1 MLNFPL
7 DIIII
12 IFELTGASGIKN
24 LSATCKSFNDIIKNP
39 NANCIHTHI
48 TYNTKY
54 TSFGKINNSWKKNIH
69 SLVYCD
75 PETGLRPILAA
86 GPLGRPI
93 VSAGPSGRRQKNII
107 VKFEMTYLKKIV
119 IDRFALNI
127 LDVFS
132 SCKNLEKVILKNCTV
147 NSIRPEGPADKLHT
161 LSLFN
166 TSINRIDY
174 LPKTIRNLD
183 LRFATGCLNLSRIT
197 KLTKLKTDN
206 CILSI
211 NPLNCMLL
219 NYSKLTSVS
228 IYEGETRFIHIDND
242 ILKENVCLKN
252 FKINSSKMDNTN
264 LKLFAPGPGLPR
276 RDLDKLALINTNI
289 TDMSELRLYVSSI
302 KKLYMKNNLTKCF
315 NFTKDYADSLEK
327 LVICDSEYYDT
338 LFIKNLPNLKKIYLT
353 GPIDID
359 INVFINPEKIK
370 TLHLYSFSI
379 VNLNNIFKFK
389 NLKHLYIDTTHN
401 IQNIYDSIL
410 SISQCTRLE
419 TLGFNVRGVDKFAM
433 DYLVWPFGTLPV
445 LKKLDVTNIGIS
457 DFSFI
462 PNNIELC
469 SLYKKEKEYY
479 TNPGNCNISFF

>member
-39 NANCIHTHI
+39 NANCIHTNI

-75 PETGLRPILAA
+75 PETGLRPPRA
-86 GPLGRPI
+86 
-93 VSAGPSGRRQKNII
+93 AGPSGRRQKNII

-174 LPKTIRNLD
+174 LPKTISNLD

>member
-39 NANCIHTHI
+39 NANCIHTNI
-48 TYNTKY
+48 TYKTKY

-69 SLVYCD
+69 SLVYFD
-75 PETGLRPILAA
+75 PDTGM
-86 GPLGRPI
+86 
-93 VSAGPSGRRQKNII
+93 RRQKNII
-107 VKFEMTYLKKIV
+107 VKFEMANLKKIV

-132 SCKNLEKVILKNCTV
+132 CKNLEKVILKNCTV
-147 NSIRPEGPADKLHT
+147 NTIRCINTADKLHT

-174 LPKTIRNLD
+174 LPKTISNLD

-264 LKLFAPGPGLPR
+264 LKLFAPGPGLHR
-276 RDLDKLALINTNI
+276 RDLDKLALTNTGI

-315 NFTKDYADSLEK
+315 NFTTDYADSLEK